1 MRFGVLS
8 TANIG
13 QKAVIPGI
21 RTAGHEV
28 VAIGSRSGDRAEAVA
43 ADLDID
49 RAYGSYEAL
58 LADGDLDAVYVPLP
72 NAHHDE
78 WTRKAADA
86 GLDVLCEKPLAV
98 DAEEARV
105 LGDYCDDA
113 GVTLMEAFMYRYHP
127 KTERAAEIVAE
138 ELENVRG
145 AFATFQFPLR
155 GRPDDIRLD
164 PDLAGGS
171 LMDVGCYAVSVLR
184 TLLGEPDRI
193 SARTLDTRDCGV
205 DTHLAGT
212 FEYDGATAQLSCS
225 FDTQAEQRYRVEAEN
240 GWLEVDGAFNPG
252 DAGEPQSIT
261 YQVDGRQVT
270 ETFDPVDQY
279 AAQVRHFVDC
289 VERDRRPRTDA
300 DEAVA
305 NMVAID
311 ALYESAEAGEPVD
324 LATTQ

>member
-1 MRFGVLS
+1 MQFGVLS

-13 QKAVIPGI
+13 RKAVIPGI

-28 VAIGSRSGDRAEAVA
+28 TAIASRSAERATAVA
-43 ADLDID
+43 TDLDIE
-49 RAYGSYEAL
+49 RSYGSYRAL
-58 LADGDLDAVYVPLP
+58 LGDGELDAVYVPLP
-72 NAHHDE
+72 NAHHAE
-78 WTRKAADA
+78 WTREAADA

-98 DAEEARV
+98 DAGEARA
-105 LGDYCDDA
+105 LGDYCDDT
-113 GVTLMEAFMYRYHP
+113 GITLMEAFMYRYHP
-127 KTERAAEIVAE
+127 KTERAAEVVAD
-138 ELENVRG
+138 ELEDVRG

-164 PDLAGGS
+164 ADLAGGS

-184 TLLGEPDRI
+184 TLLGEPQRVR
-193 SARTLDTRDCGV
+193 ARALDTRDCGV
-205 DTHLAGT
+205 DTHLAGS
-212 FEYDGATAQLSCS
+212 FEYEGATAQLSCS

-261 YQVDGRQVT
+261 YQVDGREVT

-279 AAQVRHFVDC
+279 AEQVRHFVDC
-289 VERDRRPRTDA
+289 VENDRRPRTDA

-305 NMVAID
+305 NMAAID
-311 ALYESAEAGEPVD
+311 ALYESADTGEAVD